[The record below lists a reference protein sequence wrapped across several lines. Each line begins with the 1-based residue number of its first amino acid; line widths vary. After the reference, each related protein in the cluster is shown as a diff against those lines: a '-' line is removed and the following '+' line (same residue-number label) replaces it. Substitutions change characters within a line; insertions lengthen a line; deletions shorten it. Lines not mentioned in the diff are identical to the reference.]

1 VRYLV
6 EVRRYIPREIVI
18 PKREVVKH
26 GDRYIIYLPKDLN
39 DMWEELKNRGK
50 KVRVY
55 IEVVD

>member
-1 VRYLV
+1 MSDKKL
-6 EVRRYIPREIVI
+6 IILN
-18 PKREVVKH
+18 REVVRQGNK
-26 GDRYIIYLPKDLN
+26 RYIIYLPKDLN

>member
-1 VRYLV
+1 LV

-18 PKREVVKH
+18 PKREVVRH
-26 GDRYIIYLPKDLN
+26 GDRFIIYLPKDLN
-39 DMWEELKNRGK
+39 DMWEELKRMGK